1 LRHFYDHLSDF
12 LQPDFRFGI
21 LLSFIATISWAF
33 EVYTPRKA
41 ATFNPYFSL
50 GLQMLISSL
59 ILLPL
64 LVQLELSQ
72 FNVNSSNF
80 MVVHCLPCNYRIRI
94 VFYCLHLH
102 AAKSSGRNK

>member
-1 LRHFYDHLSDF
+1 VFASFFYDHLSDF

-21 LLSFIATISWAF
+21 LLSFIATISWAL
-33 EVYTPRKA
+33 EVYTLRKA

-64 LVQLELSQ
+64 VQLELES
-72 FNVNSSNF
+72 
-80 MVVHCLPCNYRIRI
+80 I
-94 VFYCLHLH
+94 
-102 AAKSSGRNK
+102 